1 MTPAPL
7 SPGEWL
13 AAVAILVIHAAVLAL
28 VGLLRWGA
36 RRSMP
41 QPCARPRDANVISFP
56 EENHA

>member
-1 MTPAPL
+1 MSPAPL

-28 VGLLRWGA
+28 VGLLGWSA
-36 RRSMP
+36 RRSMRDR
-41 QPCARPRDANVISFP
+41 CARPREANVIAFH